1 MDLQELLQIQVGH
14 FGLIIHAQQL
24 GQCGVGEDATL
35 EGGVKAA
42 VALHVVGDELGHLG
56 LRALGASRDAHE
68 CCELRRQG
76 ALDQEGI
83 VRTTGLPSLLLLGGH
98 VRRVDLALLLAVA
111 LLLLGDLGSL
121 LDRLHSLAHLGG
133 ELGGKSLELLGE
145 GRKECLRGL
154 DCHGGRHSGRSCGG
168 GGDDDLRLGDSR
180 LGSLRRLGLGLL
192 GGRCCH
198 RGSGGCSRGGGLGC
212 LGHLV

>member
-111 LLLLGDLGSL
+111 LLLLGDLGCL
-121 LDRLHSLAHLGG
+121 LDRLHRLTHLGG
-133 ELGGKSLELLGE
+133 ELSGQSLQLLRQGREESLGRHGCGSRYGGHGRCGGHNHLHLGLGGLCHLGLHLLN
-145 GRKECLRGL
+145 RGG
-154 DCHGGRHSGRSCGG
+154 HGGRCSS
-168 GGDDDLRLGDSR
+168 S
-180 LGSLRRLGLGLL
+180 
-192 GGRCCH
+192 
-198 RGSGGCSRGGGLGC
+198 GSGCDLLS
-212 LGHLV
+212 HLV